1 MVSKLNDVKQFSKE
15 QELPV
20 KALEKKMEVDEKAK
34 KIDSTVA
41 SKINDKGYV
50 YEPAKKV
57 EKAKEPYKVNKMSEK
72 ERAALVEQ
80 MKKDTEARKTQLINL
95 VQQTLTGQGKA
106 LSLATNNKDDIWK
119 VLAKGDFKV
128 DEAAKKQ
135 AEEDISE
142 KGYWGVEETSKRL
155 FDFASALAGDD
166 VEKMKEMKDALL
178 KGYKEAT
185 KAWGKEL
192 PEISKKTLDAANKL
206 FDQYFEARKTE
217 EKAAMSSQA
226 ASNLVAQAGT
236 ATSAKA
242 PLPDGAN
249 LGVKSVMM

>member
-1 MVSKLNDVKQFSKE
+1 MVSKLNEMKQFPKE
-15 QELPV
+15 QELSA
-20 KALEKKMEVDEKAK
+20 KALEKKTEVDDKAK
-34 KIDSTVA
+34 KLGSTA
-41 SKINDKGYV
+41 IEKMNEKAYV

-57 EKAKEPYKVNKMSEK
+57 EKAKEPYKINKMSEK

-80 MKKDTEARKTQLINL
+80 MKKDTEARKAQLINL
-95 VQQTLTGQGKA
+95 VQQTLSGQGKA
-106 LSLATNNKDDIWK
+106 VSLATNNKDDIWK
-119 VLAKGDFKV
+119 ILAKGDFTV
-128 DEAAKKQ
+128 DAATKKQ

-178 KGYKEAT
+178 KGYQEAT

-206 FDQYFEARKTE
+206 FDQYFEARKADERT
-217 EKAAMSSQA
+217 AMSQQA
-226 ASNLVAQAGT
+226 ASNLVAQTGM

-249 LGVKSVMM
+249 LGVKSVLM

>member
-1 MVSKLNDVKQFSKE
+1 MVSKLNDVKQFPKE
-15 QELPV
+15 QELHLKQV
-20 KALEKKMEVDEKAK
+20 EKKTEVDEKAK
-34 KIDSTVA
+34 KIDSTAA
-41 SKINDKGYV
+41 SKMNDKAYV

-57 EKAKEPYKVNKMSEK
+57 EKTKEPYKVNKMSEK

-80 MKKDTEARKTQLINL
+80 MKKDTEARKAQLINL

-106 LSLATNNKDDIWK
+106 LSLATNDKDDIWK
-119 VLAKGDFKV
+119 VLAKGDFTV
-128 DEAAKKQ
+128 DEATKKQ
-135 AEEDISE
+135 AEKDISE
-142 KGYWGVEETSKRL
+142 DGYWGVKETSKRL

-178 KGYKEAT
+178 KGYKDAT
-185 KAWGKEL
+185 KAWGRKL

-206 FDQYFEARKTE
+206 FDQYFEARKNE
-217 EKAAMSSQA
+217 EKAAMSTQA
-226 ASNLVAQAGT
+226 ASNLAAQAGT